1 MNARSSGLVI
11 VVIAAITLAL
21 FARDHDA
28 SAQSLDRARITP
40 ARVRAALA
48 RYRDEPSVDALV
60 RAVLDAPALDPRRAR
75 DAADRARLAGLLP
88 QTRADVRRG
97 QTLDLSALQSTT
109 GERSVWSSD
118 DSLSF
123 SGSVTFQL
131 DRLLFAR
138 EETSLMRELRH
149 LEERRL
155 EIATQVV
162 HLYFERRR
170 LQLERDL
177 AGTTDVAI
185 ELRIIEAEALLDV
198 FTSGAF
204 SRMMAESITRG
215 ATPAEDAFEE
225 EGEADEDVI
234 TEGG

>member
-1 MNARSSGLVI
+1 
-11 VVIAAITLAL
+11 
-21 FARDHDA
+21 
-28 SAQSLDRARITP
+28 
-40 ARVRAALA
+40 
-48 RYRDEPSVDALV
+48 
-60 RAVLDAPALDPRRAR
+60 
-75 DAADRARLAGLLP
+75 
-88 QTRADVRRG
+88 
-97 QTLDLSALQSTT
+97 
-109 GERSVWSSD
+109 
-118 DSLSF
+118 
-123 SGSVTFQL
+123 
-131 DRLLFAR
+131 
-138 EETSLMRELRH
+138 MRELRH

-215 ATPAEDAFEE
+215 ATPADDGLE
-225 EGEADEDVI
+225 EGDDADEDVI